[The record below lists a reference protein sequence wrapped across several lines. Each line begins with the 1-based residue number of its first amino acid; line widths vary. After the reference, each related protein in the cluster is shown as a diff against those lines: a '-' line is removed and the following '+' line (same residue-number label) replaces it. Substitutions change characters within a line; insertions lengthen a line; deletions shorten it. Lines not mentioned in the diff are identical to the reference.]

1 MKILAIN
8 GSPRKKWN
16 TATMIEHALR
26 GAASKGAETELVH
39 LYDLNFKG
47 CTSCFACK
55 MLDGKSLG
63 KCGYKDELTPILQK
77 VEEVGAL
84 ILGAP
89 IYFGIETGELRSFME
104 RLLFQYLQY
113 AIPPKMLFNKK
124 IKTGFIYTMNV
135 PEEMTKNIGYEDHF
149 KSNQQVMSMVFGH
162 SEYIASYETL
172 QFEDFSKV
180 ESSMFDIPQ
189 RIKRHEEIFPLDCAK
204 AYEMGAKFAE
214 PNQQA

>member
-1 MKILAIN
+1 MKVLAIN
-8 GSPRKKWN
+8 GSPRKQWN
-16 TATMIEHALR
+16 TATMLEHALK
-26 GAASKGAETELVH
+26 GAASKGAETELIH
-39 LYDLNFKG
+39 LYDLSFKG

-63 KCGYKDELTPILQK
+63 KCGYRDDLTPILRK
-77 VEEVGAL
+77 VEEVDAL

-104 RLLFQYLQY
+104 RLLFPYLQY
-113 AIPPKMLFNKK
+113 AIPPKILFDKK

-135 PEEMTKNIGYEDHF
+135 PEEMIKTIGYEDHF
-149 KSNQQVMSMVFGH
+149 KSNQQVMSMVFGN

-172 QFEDFSKV
+172 QFQDFSKV
-180 ESSMFDIPQ
+180 ESGMFNIPQ

-204 AYEMGAKFAE
+204 AYEMGKKFAE
-214 PNQQA
+214 HP

>member
-1 MKILAIN
+1 MMKVLAIN

-16 TATMIEHALR
+16 TATLLEHALK
-26 GAASKGAETELVH
+26 GAASKGAETELIH
-39 LYDLNFKG
+39 LYELNFKG

-63 KCGYKDELTPILQK
+63 KCGYKDALTPILQK
-77 VEEVGAL
+77 VEEVDAL
-84 ILGAP
+84 ILGSP
-89 IYFGIETGELRSFME
+89 IYFGLETGELRSFME
-104 RLLFQYLQY
+104 RLFFQYLQY
-113 AIPPKMLFNKK
+113 AIPPKILFDKK

-135 PEEMTKNIGYEDHF
+135 PEEAMRNIGYEDHF
-149 KSNQQVMSMVFGH
+149 KSNQQVMSMVFGN

-189 RIKRHEEIFPLDCAK
+189 RIKRRKEIFPLDCAK
-204 AYEMGAKFAE
+204 AFEMGENFAE
-214 PNQQA
+214 PN

>member
-1 MKILAIN
+1 MKVLAIN

-16 TATMIEHALR
+16 TASMLEHALK
-26 GAASKGAETELVH
+26 GAASRGAETELVH

-55 MLDGKSLG
+55 MLKGKSLG
-63 KCGYKDELTPILQK
+63 KCGYKDELTPVLQK
-77 VEEVGAL
+77 VEEADAL
-84 ILGAP
+84 ILGSP
-89 IYFGIETGELRSFME
+89 IYFGLETGELRSFME

-135 PEEMTKNIGYEDHF
+135 PEDMMKNIGYEVHF
-149 KSNQQVMSMVFGH
+149 QSNQQVMSMVFGH

-180 ESSMFDIPQ
+180 ESGMFDIPQ

-214 PNQQA
+214 PD